1 MSNKPRTGF
10 DGLMPEPRGFPGF
23 LPRIFPRK
31 AISITFGAPV
41 EPTKLENV
49 LSDWRSRVLPRYHL
63 QMMSTDRPV
72 DALPMGAEDAEKEKT
87 RSMITD
93 LIQREVETV
102 GRTVSGPQ
110 LGKKVGS

>member
-1 MSNKPRTGF
+1 
-10 DGLMPEPRGFPGF
+10 
-23 LPRIFPRK
+23 
-31 AISITFGAPV
+31 
-41 EPTKLENV
+41 
-49 LSDWRSRVLPRYHL
+49 
-63 QMMSTDRPV
+63 
-72 DALPMGAEDAEKEKT
+72 MGAEDAEKEKT